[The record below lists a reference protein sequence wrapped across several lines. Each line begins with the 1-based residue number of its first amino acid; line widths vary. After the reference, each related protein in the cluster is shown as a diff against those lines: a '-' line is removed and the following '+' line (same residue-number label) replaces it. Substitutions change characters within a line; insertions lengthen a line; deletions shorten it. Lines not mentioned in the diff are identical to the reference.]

1 MLPKSIHHRTTAATA
16 SATAALH
23 PPDTHSDPYNE
34 EDTTTGV
41 HSFNHPPHPIPE
53 PNYDST
59 TNLVIVCC
67 HAIFTPDPS
76 LSSFPLYSPYSESN
90 WLLAPFQRSNP
101 SSGKLGEH
109 ETFLAHLAAGL
120 DTLTTE
126 AWGGQNLLVLS
137 GGATKQDL
145 TQITEARSYYNA
157 ALATSLAAG
166 ERGGGFP
173 KRAFEEGRI
182 MLEEHAT
189 DSYQNLLFPILLFR
203 CTTGR
208 YPEQIRIVT
217 HAFKARRFLEL
228 HARAIRWP
236 ADRLRVQGIDPVMS
250 AQELAETAEGEE
262 RFGYG
267 PWVKDPFG
275 VGDVLGK
282 KRKGRGWDE
291 GVMQEI
297 GEGLE
302 ESVRVLLK
310 GQDPDDA
317 FPWEDVGG
325 AKDVTM
331 DDGDLVLH
339 DSAMTATSTE
349 ALVNN

>member
-1 MLPKSIHHRTTAATA
+1 MAPATPSRMLPKSVHHRNNAATA
-16 SATAALH
+16 SATVALH
-23 PPDTHSDPYNE
+23 PPDPHSDPYTE
-34 EDTTTGV
+34 DDTTTGV

-53 PNYDST
+53 PNYDNT
-59 TNLVIVCC
+59 TTLVIVCC

-76 LSSFPLYSPYSESN
+76 LPSFPLYSPYSESN

-101 SSGKLGEH
+101 SSGKPSEH

-120 DTLTTE
+120 DALTTE
-126 AWGGQNLLVLS
+126 AWTRQTLLVLS
-137 GGATKQDL
+137 GGATKQDVTEL
-145 TQITEARSYYNA
+145 SEARSYYHA

-173 KRAFEEGRI
+173 TRAFEEGRI
-182 MLEEHAT
+182 LLEEYAT

-203 CTTGR
+203 RRTGR
-208 YPEQIRIVT
+208 YPKQIRVVT

-236 ADRLRVQGIDPVMS
+236 KDRVRVQGIDPVMS

-262 RFGYG
+262 KLGYG
-267 PWVKDPFG
+267 PWVDDSYG
-275 VGDVLGK
+275 VGEVLAK

-291 GVMQEI
+291 EVVKEI

-302 ESVRVLLK
+302 ESVKVLLGGK
-310 GQDPDDA
+310 EPDDEL
-317 FPWEDVGG
+317 PWEVLD
-325 AKDVTM
+325 AAQ
-331 DDGDLVLH
+331 GD
-339 DSAMTATSTE
+339 
-349 ALVNN
+349 